1 MKSKVYRIRLLPTV
15 SSRDEGTSA
24 LRQAGDAVMVV
35 RGVPRMLLLRCPC
48 GCGDD
53 LGINLDPRAGPAWR
67 HYVRRGALTL
77 YPSYWRA
84 SHCESHFILWNN
96 EIFWC
101 DWDDY
106 GYWEGGSELES
117 AVLGT
122 IPAEY
127 ITYEKL
133 ADRIGEVPWDVLK
146 ACYALTRQK
155 KIERHPDRRRGEFR
169 KKSG

>member
-1 MKSKVYRIRLLPTV
+1 M
-15 SSRDEGTSA
+15 
-24 LRQAGDAVMVV
+24 
-35 RGVPRMLLLRCPC
+35 
-48 GCGDD
+48 
-53 LGINLDPRAGPAWR
+53 
-67 HYVRRGALTL
+67 
-77 YPSYWRA
+77 
-84 SHCESHFILWNN
+84 
-96 EIFWC
+96 
-101 DWDDY
+101 
-106 GYWEGGSELES
+106 ES